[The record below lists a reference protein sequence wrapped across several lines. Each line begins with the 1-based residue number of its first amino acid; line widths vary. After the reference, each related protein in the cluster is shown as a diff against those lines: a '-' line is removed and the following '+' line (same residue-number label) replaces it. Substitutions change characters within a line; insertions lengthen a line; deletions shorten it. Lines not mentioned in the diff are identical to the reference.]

1 MNSVTRR
8 FLLSGLFLTPLIVP
22 GQTIDIDKLKKI
34 RVEMYPA
41 GGLMW
46 KGESAQNTNWNKIT
60 ETPDGKIWFCG
71 GDHWGTDQI
80 TGPWSKGESYERP
93 WGFGN
98 TTISYFD
105 PQLKK
110 SFVAK
115 DDEDHPLELDRS
127 SAIYSN
133 AETPGHGKSHSN
145 ITTDSRGR
153 IYYAGY
159 MGLSYRHEYTRAH
172 YPKSYAGGALVRYD
186 PATKDVD
193 YLGIPYP
200 NGGIVGVYYDEKR
213 NIMNGITVDRAKFF
227 RVNLTTMELNHYESV
242 ARMSRV
248 EDRVREMIM
257 DNDGFCYFANDV
269 GGLTKFDPDTEE
281 FTDLDITL
289 PGKLMD
295 FRASVVSKKNIIYA
309 ISTDGFV
316 WSFDPKTQKI
326 EDYGHII
333 GMPEQGHYT
342 PNIALDEEW
351 GRLYFM
357 AGNHGGKV
365 LESALEILTVLD
377 LKKKKFYWVG
387 QVEGVEG
394 CFGALVGKDHAVYF
408 SSFGHLYE
416 KGKAVKDK
424 DGKAVTRPYL
434 IRYEAPRDLEA
445 LGKAERKHS
454 GSQGGN

>member
-1 MNSVTRR
+1 MKSKTV
-8 FLLSGLFLTPLIVP
+8 FFMLCIGLTPFFSAA
-22 GQTIDIDKLKKI
+22 QTIDLNSIKKI
-34 RVEMYPA
+34 RLEMFPA

-46 KGESAQNTNWNKIT
+46 KGETAQNTNWNKIT

-80 TGPWSKGESYERP
+80 TGPWGKGESYERP

-98 TTISYFD
+98 TTISYYD

-115 DDEDHPLELDRS
+115 DDENNPLELNRS

-145 ITTDSRGR
+145 ITSDSKGR

-186 PATKDVD
+186 PATRDVD
-193 YLGIPYP
+193 YLGVPYP
-200 NGGIVGVYYDEKR
+200 NGGVVGIYYDERR
-213 NIMNGITVDRAKFF
+213 NIINGITVDRAKFF
-227 RVNLTTMELNHYESV
+227 RVNLTTMEMNHYESV

-257 DNDGFCYFANDV
+257 DKNGFCYFANDV
-269 GGLTKFDPDTEE
+269 GGLTKFDPDTEK
-281 FTDLDITL
+281 FTDIDITL

-295 FRASVVSKKNIIYA
+295 FRASVVSSKNIIYA

-316 WSFDPKTQKI
+316 WSYDPKYNKL
-326 EDYGHII
+326 ESYGHII

-365 LESALEILTVLD
+365 LESALEILTALD
-377 LKKKKFYWVG
+377 LKKKKFYWIG

-394 CFGALVGKDHAVYF
+394 CFGSIVGKDHAVNF
-408 SSFGHLYE
+408 SSFGLLYQNN
-416 KGKAVKDK
+416 KVVKDK
-424 DGKAVTRPYL
+424 EGNAVTRPYL
-434 IRYEAPRDLEA
+434 IRYEAPRDLES
-445 LGKAERKHS
+445 LEKAENKAPKRQS
-454 GSQGGN
+454 R

>member
-1 MNSVTRR
+1 MKSKRGF
-8 FLLSGLFLTPLIVP
+8 FLLCICLVP
-22 GQTIDIDKLKKI
+22 FFGRAQTIELNNIRKI
-34 RVEMYPA
+34 RLEMFPA
-41 GGLMW
+41 GGLIW
-46 KGESAQNTNWNKIT
+46 KGETAQNTNWNKIT

-80 TGPWSKGESYERP
+80 TGPWGKGESYERP

-98 TTISYFD
+98 TTISYYD

-110 SFVAK
+110 SFVAR
-115 DDEDHPLELDRS
+115 DDENNSLDLDRS

-145 ITTDSRGR
+145 ITSDSKGR

-159 MGLSYRHEYTRAH
+159 MGLSYRHEYTRAY

-193 YLGIPYP
+193 YLGVPYP
-200 NGGIVGVYYDEKR
+200 NGGIVGIYYDEKR
-213 NIMNGITVDRAKFF
+213 NIVNGITVDRAKFF
-227 RVNLTTMELNHYESV
+227 RVNLTTMEMNHYESI

-257 DNDGFCYFANDV
+257 DKDGFCYFANDV
-269 GGLTKFDPDTEE
+269 GGLTKFDPDTEK
-281 FTDLDITL
+281 FFDLDINL
-289 PGKLMD
+289 PGKLKD
-295 FRASVVSKKNIIYA
+295 FRASVVSSKNIIYA

-316 WSFDPKTQKI
+316 WSYDPKSNNL
-326 EDYGHII
+326 ESYGHII
-333 GMPEQGHYT
+333 GMPDQGHYT

-365 LESALEILTVLD
+365 LESALEILTALD
-377 LKKKKFYWVG
+377 LKKKKFYWIG

-394 CFGALVGKDHAVYF
+394 CFGAIVGKDHAVNF

-416 KGKAVKDK
+416 NNKVVKDK
-424 DGKAVTRPYL
+424 EGNAVTRPYL
-434 IRYEAPRDLEA
+434 VRYEAPRDLES
-445 LGKAERKHS
+445 LEKAENKKPKAQA
-454 GSQGGN
+454 GE

>member
-1 MNSVTRR
+1 MKIKTRR
-8 FLLSGLFLTPLIVP
+8 FYFLSLCCLIPVIT
-22 GQTIDIDKLKKI
+22 GAQSIDTDKIKKI
-34 RVEMYPA
+34 RLEMYPA
-41 GGLMW
+41 GGLIW
-46 KGESAQNTNWNKIT
+46 KDETAQNTNWNKIT

-98 TTISYFD
+98 TTVSYYD
-105 PQLKK
+105 PKLKK

-115 DDEDHPLELDRS
+115 DDENNSLEFDRS

-145 ITTDSRGR
+145 ITADSRGR

-159 MGLSYRHEYTRAH
+159 MGLSYNHEYTRAH

-213 NIMNGITVDRAKFF
+213 NIINGITVDRAKFF

-269 GGLTKFDPDTEE
+269 GGLTRFDPDAET

-316 WSFDPKTQKI
+316 WSFDPKTNKI

-377 LKKKKFYWVG
+377 LKKKKFHWIG

-394 CFGALVGKDHAVYF
+394 CFGALVGKDHTVYF
-408 SSFGHLYE
+408 SSFGQLFE
-416 KGKAVKDK
+416 NNKVVKDSE
-424 DGKAVTRPYL
+424 GKAVTRPYL
-434 IRYEAPRDLEA
+434 IRYEAPRDLESP
-445 LGKAERKHS
+445 GKAQS
-454 GSQGGN
+454 GR

>member
-1 MNSVTRR
+1 MKPNLRR
-8 FLLSGLFLTPLIVP
+8 LSFVVFCLLPGLSI
-22 GQTIDIDKLKKI
+22 GQRIDLNNIRKI
-34 RVEMYPA
+34 RLDMYPA
-41 GGLMW
+41 GGLLW

-60 ETPDGKIWFCG
+60 ETPDGRIWFCG

-80 TGPWSKGESYERP
+80 TGPWEKGESYERP

-98 TTISYFD
+98 TTISYYD
-105 PQLKK
+105 PKLKK
-110 SFVAK
+110 SFVAT
-115 DDEDHPLELDRS
+115 DEDKHALELDRS

-145 ITTDSRGR
+145 ITSDSKGR

-159 MGLSYRHEYTRAH
+159 MGLSYRHEYTRAY
-172 YPKSYAGGALVRYD
+172 YPKSYSGGALVRYD

-193 YLGIPYP
+193 YFGVPYP
-200 NGGIVGVYYDEKR
+200 NAGIVGIYYDEKR
-213 NIMNGITVDRAKFF
+213 NIINGITVDRAKFF

-257 DNDGFCYFANDV
+257 DRNGVCYFANDV
-269 GGLTKFDPDTEE
+269 GGLTRFDPDTEV
-281 FTDLDITL
+281 FTDIDITL

-295 FRASVVSKKNIIYA
+295 FRASVVSSKNIIYA
-309 ISTDGFV
+309 ITTDGFV
-316 WSFDPKTQKI
+316 WSFDPKRNKL
-326 EDYGHII
+326 ENYGHVI

-377 LKKKKFYWVG
+377 LNKKKFYWIG

-394 CFGALVGKDHAVYF
+394 CFGALVGRDHSVYF
-408 SSFGHLYE
+408 SSFGHLYQNN
-416 KGKAVKDK
+416 KVVTDK
-424 DGKAVTRPYL
+424 EGKAVTRPYL
-434 IRYEAPRDLEA
+434 IRYEAPKDLES
-445 LGKAERKHS
+445 LNNTQS
-454 GSQGGN
+454 GR